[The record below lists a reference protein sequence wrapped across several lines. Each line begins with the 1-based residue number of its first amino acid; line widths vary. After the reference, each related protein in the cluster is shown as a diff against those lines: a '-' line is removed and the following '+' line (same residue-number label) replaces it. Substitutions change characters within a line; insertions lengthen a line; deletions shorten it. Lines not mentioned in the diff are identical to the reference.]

1 MKKIS
6 VLLATRSR
14 PKMLEDSIDSLLSN
28 VSDST
33 NVEILL
39 GVDNDDQETID
50 FIQTE
55 DFQNKMQDTYNADVQ
70 AILFD
75 RLGYKNLHQYMNTL
89 WGQASGE
96 WLMLWNDDAIM
107 QTQNW
112 DLEIGKF
119 DDEFV
124 LLKFNKVNHVH

>member
-70 AILFD
+70 A
-75 RLGYKNLHQYMNTL
+75 N
-89 WGQASGE
+89 
-96 WLMLWNDDAIM
+96 
-107 QTQNW
+107 
-112 DLEIGKF
+112 
-119 DDEFV
+119 
-124 LLKFNKVNHVH
+124 

>member
-1 MKKIS
+1 MKRIS

-55 DFQNKMQDTYNADVQ
+55 DFQNKCKIHTMLTY
-70 AILFD
+70 
-75 RLGYKNLHQYMNTL
+75 KQYYMT
-89 WGQASGE
+89 
-96 WLMLWNDDAIM
+96 D
-107 QTQNW
+107 
-112 DLEIGKF
+112 
-119 DDEFV
+119 
-124 LLKFNKVNHVH
+124 